1 MAVDGTG
8 SILSCDD
15 LYAGYGYGDVLFG
28 VSFGVGPGE
37 VLSLIGRNGA
47 GKSTTMKSI
56 VRLVHPTSGIVRFKG
71 FDLSRYGT
79 HSIARMG
86 IAYVPEDRRIFQNL
100 TVEENLRVTRK
111 AAGPDR
117 WPEERIYDVFPTLAR
132 MRRNHGSE
140 MSGGEQQMLAIARAL
155 IGGPDLILLDEPSEG
170 LAPIIVDELIKLVLV
185 LKDSGLAIV
194 VSEQNLGFAKAVSD
208 KACVMDRGIIR
219 YSGSYDG
226 FAGNDELMRS
236 YMFATA

>member
-1 MAVDGTG
+1 MTADTGGT
-8 SILSCDD
+8 ILSCDG
-15 LYAGYGYGDVLFG
+15 LYAGYGSGDVLFG
-28 VSFGVGPGE
+28 ISFGIGCGE

-56 VRLVHPTSGIVRFKG
+56 VRLVRPTDGTILFKG
-71 FDLSRYGT
+71 NDLSGSGT

-100 TVEENLRVTRK
+100 TIEENLLVTRK

-117 WPEERIYDVFPTLAR
+117 WPLQRIYEVFPTLAR
-132 MRRNHGSE
+132 MRRNLGSE

-155 IGGPDLILLDEPSEG
+155 VGNPDLVLLDEPSEG
-170 LAPIIVDELIKLVLV
+170 LAPIIVDELIKLVLA
-185 LKDSGLAIV
+185 LKQSGIAII

-208 KACVMDRGIIR
+208 KACVMDRGVIR
-219 YSGSYDG
+219 YNGSYAG
-226 FAGNDELMRS
+226 FAANDELMRS
-236 YMFATA
+236 YMFASA